1 MFWYSLKS
9 MNIDLLNTYFI
20 QFRDTMLANSD
31 AVIFI
36 RKNKLWVGFWKYG
49 WVAKTLVFLA
59 ILLGLK
65 FLVTFVDW
73 WNTLKMDDPGE
84 AVASVGHLFQ
94 NVAFEGYEFL
104 FVGGMKYT
112 MLILLEV
119 IIFHMSRGTLEILTG
134 NTSDLSFNSFIK
146 AQIRMIKVAV
156 RSYVFEM
163 VISVLISIAFG
174 IFGALDFLE
183 PILEFAVHSYFIG
196 FIVFDNY
203 SEQFDLSIK
212 ESVRYA
218 RKYIGVCLAL
228 GLTTNVLLLIP
239 IAGTIIAP
247 LIVAVTVTLVM
258 YHISDLHLLSE
269 QELKPVES
277 PG

>member
-1 MFWYSLKS
+1 
-9 MNIDLLNTYFI
+9 MNIELLKTYLL

-36 RKNKLWVGFWKYG
+36 RKNRLWVGFWKYG
-49 WVAKTLVFLA
+49 WVAKALVFLA

-65 FLVTFVDW
+65 FLKTVINW
-73 WNTLKMDDPGE
+73 WNTSEMDDPVE
-84 AVASVGHLFQ
+84 AVASVGSLFQ

-104 FVGGMKYT
+104 FVGGMKYI

-119 IIFHMSRGTLEILTG
+119 IIFHMCRGTLEILTG
-134 NTSDLSFNSFIK
+134 KTSDLSFNSFVK
-146 AQIRMIKVAV
+146 AQIRMIKVAM

-174 IFGALDFLE
+174 IFGVLDFLE
-183 PILEFAVHSYFIG
+183 PVLEFAVHSYFIG

-203 SEQFDLSIK
+203 SEQFGLSIK
-212 ESVRYA
+212 ESVRFA
-218 RKYIGVCLAL
+218 RGYVGVCLAL

-239 IAGTIIAP
+239 IAGAIIAP

-269 QELKPVES
+269 QKVNPATS